1 MSSADPLEKST
12 LPYRAGAPAR
22 KRQVA
27 ADVVRAGVLLALLIG
42 LGAGS
47 GPLRSG
53 PLTTAS
59 EEASLDGA
67 TWEGRRLL
75 ARMMWVKSE
84 QVLHGGVEHEEAA
97 GKEEHPHDDHHKE
110 PHEEHHQKDGKHG
123 HALAI
128 PSKEEDFRGILGD
141 LERAVKPYSD
151 EQGMEIHRDQVQ
163 TLPFFRLMTQLD
175 PHFIRGYTTGGAILC
190 EAGKHA
196 EAGLRFLQEGL
207 RHNPDSFEIHTEV
220 GRFHLVYFR
229 DFAAA
234 EHHLNQA
241 LTLAP
246 RDRALSEEEF
256 GAVTDAF
263 RWLALCYVSSGKPER
278 ALQVATTGLA
288 VVGPDVVLEKV
299 LNRAGLRKGASE
311 EKRAPATGARVSE
324 ESRKG
329 STRNRP
335 ATLIMK

>member
-1 MSSADPLEKST
+1 MSSADRMAESL
-12 LPYRAGAPAR
+12 LPGRSHASAR
-22 KRQVA
+22 KRQAA
-27 ADVVRAGVLLALLIG
+27 ADLIRGTALVALLIG

-47 GPLRSG
+47 GFLRSG

-59 EEASLDGA
+59 EEASLSGA

-84 QVLHGGVEHEEAA
+84 QVLHGGVEHDEAA
-97 GKEEHPHDDHHKE
+97 GEAEHAHDGHHDE
-110 PHEEHHQKDGKHG
+110 HHEEENGNHG
-123 HALAI
+123 HVLAI
-128 PSKEEDFRGILGD
+128 PSKEEDFRGVLGD

-151 EQGMEIHRDQVQ
+151 EQGMEIHRDQAQ
-163 TLPFFRLMTQLD
+163 TLPFFRLMTRLD

-190 EAGKHA
+190 ESGKHA

-207 RHNPDSFEIHTEV
+207 RHNPESFEIHTEV

-229 DFAAA
+229 DFVAA
-234 EHHLNQA
+234 ERHLNQA
-241 LTLAP
+241 LALAQ

-263 RWLALCYVSSGKPER
+263 RWLALCYVSSGKSER
-278 ALQVATTGLA
+278 AVQVAKTGLA

-299 LNRAGLRKGASE
+299 LNRAGLGRSVPWRARSIPT
-311 EKRAPATGARVSE
+311 EKRDGIR
-324 ESRKG
+324 
-329 STRNRP
+329 
-335 ATLIMK
+335 